1 MFHEKGIFEYDA
13 TKRILEEGIQRYGLR
28 ANFHGD
34 ELHCNRSAELG
45 FELKDGVDA
54 ISHLEEI
61 SDKGIELLSRTEI
74 AAVLLP
80 TTPHILR
87 LQPPPF
93 RKMMNRNCIVALGTD
108 FNPNAHCLSMP
119 FIMNLACNGLRF
131 SMNECLVAATIN
143 SAHAL
148 GQSDCF
154 GSLEVG
160 KYGDFIVVNH
170 ADWRHLVYEM
180 SNHPIKFVYK
190 KGQCV
195 VDNSAQFI
203 KAKL

>member
-1 MFHEKGIFEYDA
+1 MFHEKGIFEYEA
-13 TKRILEEGIQRYGLR
+13 TKRILEEGIKRYGLR

-34 ELHCNRSAELG
+34 ELHCNHSAELG
-45 FELKDGVDA
+45 YELRGGVDA

-80 TTPHILR
+80 TTPHILK

-93 RKMMNRNCIVALGTD
+93 KRMMESNCIVALGTD

-119 FIMNLACNGLRF
+119 YIMNLACNGLRF
-131 SMNECLVAATIN
+131 SMNESLVAATIN

-148 GQSDCF
+148 GQSECY

-170 ADWRHLVYEM
+170 EDWRHLIYEM

-190 KGQCV
+190 KGQRV
-195 VDNSAQFI
+195 VDNSSQFV